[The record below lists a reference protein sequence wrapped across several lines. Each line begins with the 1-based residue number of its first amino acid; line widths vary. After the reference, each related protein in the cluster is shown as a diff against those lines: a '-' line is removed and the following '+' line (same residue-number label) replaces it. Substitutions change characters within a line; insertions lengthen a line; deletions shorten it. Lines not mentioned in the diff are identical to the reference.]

1 MTDLGCATHVLPLI
15 AQALHLAYL
24 TPFCLRAGNHKRSDT
39 HYLHS
44 RVDTEHTCM

>member
-1 MTDLGCATHVLPLI
+1 MADLGCARHVLPLI

-24 TPFCLRAGNHKRSDT
+24 TPFCLRAGNQRSDT

-44 RVDTEHTCM
+44 TVDTEHTCM